1 MTHRYYVLWGV
12 LIHVI
17 ISLATLVKNMRQ
29 ILCSDWLTEWAW
41 WAHPAYSELTSL
53 ILLKK
58 RIEWSGLEKFNNVYF
73 KVPQSIAS
81 DIMSVFR
88 GLKKHFREGLRFVLW
103 SQRFLQT
110 RTLPITCI
118 STPRKVW
125 CAIFRLWVFGLRSS
139 VEFGLRFMIPPPV
152 LSRLWQPRQSKHL
165 LKTEV
170 TVFHHMNRP
179 LAGK

>member
-12 LIHVI
+12 LIHVKC
-17 ISLATLVKNMRQ
+17 V
-29 ILCSDWLTEWAW
+29 LCSDWLTEWAW

-88 GLKKHFREGLRFVLW
+88 GLKKHFREGLRFCTLIPAFSTNKDCTVNVHFNASQSVVRDISVMDLW
-103 SQRFLQT
+103 S
-110 RTLPITCI
+110 
-118 STPRKVW
+118 S
-125 CAIFRLWVFGLRSS
+125 VFGLRLSS
-139 VEFGLRFMIPPPV
+139 VFDSWYSHRCYQDYDSSDKVNMY
-152 LSRLWQPRQSKHL
+152 SRPRSQFFTIWTDL
-165 LKTEV
+165 
-170 TVFHHMNRP
+170 
-179 LAGK
+179 

>member
-73 KVPQSIAS
+73 KVPKTIAN

-118 STPRKVW
+118 STPQYGARY
-125 CAIFRLWVFGLRSS
+125 FGYGSLVFGLRLSS
-139 VEFGLRFMIPPPV
+139 VFGSWYSHQCYQDYDSPDKVNMY
-152 LSRLWQPRQSKHL
+152 SRPRSQFFTIWTDL
-165 LKTEV
+165 
-170 TVFHHMNRP
+170 
-179 LAGK
+179 